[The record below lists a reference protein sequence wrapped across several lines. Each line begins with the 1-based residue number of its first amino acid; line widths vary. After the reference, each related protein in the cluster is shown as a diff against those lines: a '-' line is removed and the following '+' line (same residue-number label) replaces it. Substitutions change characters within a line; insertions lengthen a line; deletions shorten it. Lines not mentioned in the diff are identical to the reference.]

1 MLEKGKSL
9 LQKNRDVLS
18 YLIFGV
24 LTTLVN
30 YAVYLPVY
38 NLLHL
43 SAAVSNMLSW
53 VVAVAFAYLTNKPFV
68 FQSHDWSCKTVVP
81 ELTKFVSCRI
91 ASGAMETGWVVA
103 VAFAYLTNKPF
114 VFQSH
119 DWSCKTVVPELTKFV
134 SCRIAS
140 GAMET
145 GILFLT
151 VDLLHWNGNV
161 WKLVTQ
167 VLVVVLNYMASKL
180 LVFRKK
186 S

>member
-91 ASGAMETGWVVA
+91 ASGAIETA
-103 VAFAYLTNKPF
+103 
-114 VFQSH
+114 
-119 DWSCKTVVPELTKFV
+119 
-134 SCRIAS
+134 
-140 GAMET
+140 
-145 GILFLT
+145 ILFLT

-167 VLVVVLNYMASKL
+167 VLVVVLNYVASKL